1 METNIKI
8 LLAVCMLIVFIVT
21 LLGALLP
28 LKVFGRRTNQSQAQT
43 ERSDKIRSLCNCLA
57 GGVFLTT
64 CFLGLIPS
72 ARNKFVEVFAA
83 SNYKTDYPVCE
94 AVVIAG
100 FFLILALEQA
110 ITATQDRK
118 AAQTVD
124 YMQLQQIESDID
136 THLNVEEEEDE
147 DEVIFASPSQ
157 SRVES
162 NPLPN
167 GKSTNGMVHHSHWP
181 GASENSHSHH
191 GHSHYGN
198 VGSTNVLHSVI
209 LLLALSVHSVFEGMA
224 LGLQEDIKQIT
235 YLLVAM
241 VAHESLAA
249 FALGASLLKSEVR
262 LSAYI
267 VYGVIFS
274 SMIPIG
280 TAIGVGIQSSHSF
293 SADVCSAVMQS
304 VAAGI
309 FIFVTFFEI
318 LNHEFENEKYR
329 WRKLLFT
336 ALGYVA
342 LALLE
347 IVG

>member
-8 LLAVCMLIVFIVT
+8 LLAVCMLIVFVVT

-28 LKVFGRRTNQSQAQT
+28 LKVFGRQANQSQAQT
-43 ERSDKIRSLCNCLA
+43 ERSDKIRSFCNCLA
-57 GGVFLTT
+57 GGVFLAT

-72 ARNKFVEVFAA
+72 ARNKFEEVFAA
-83 SNYKTDYPVCE
+83 SNYVTDYPVCE

-110 ITATQDRK
+110 VTAVHTRK
-118 AAQTVD
+118 AAQTVE
-124 YMQLQQIESDID
+124 YVQLQQLENETD
-136 THLNVEEEEDE
+136 THLSIEEDE

-157 SRVES
+157 ARVKS
-162 NPLPN
+162 NSLPN
-167 GKSTNGMVHHSHWP
+167 GKSTDKAVNHSHLP
-181 GASENSHSHH
+181 DASKNGHSH

-198 VGSTNVLHSVI
+198 VGGTKFLHSII

-224 LGLQEDIKQIT
+224 LGLQEDIKQII

-249 FALGASLLKSEVR
+249 FALGASLLKSEVQ

-274 SMIPIG
+274 SMIPLG
-280 TAIGVGIQSSHSF
+280 AAIGVGIQSNHSF
-293 SADVCSAVMQS
+293 GADVCSAVMQA

-318 LNHEFENEKYR
+318 LNHEFESGKYR
-329 WRKLLFT
+329 GQKVLFT
-336 ALGYVA
+336 AIGYAA
-342 LALLE
+342 LALLQ